1 MALFLGV
8 ARKLAVVF
16 VALSGFGWVAC
27 TVGCVCFIA
36 NVATYPTRL
45 RTFIY
50 ATSEPY
56 KYYSA
61 IVIGVI
67 VCIGAVI
74 QAASWR
80 RWSAI
85 AGTVTALLSVKYLA
99 TIGYVLHST
108 GIDITLQSRE
118 VHYWDYLMFIGG
130 LVSCFF
136 WAFVLMLWPFY
147 SNPPSQDGDRDT
159 TRAKLFKGAARK
171 VAIIFI
177 FLSIVGWVFTCVG
190 MTHSLEDIYPFYYS
204 VGLMGSLTY
213 IAALIHAGSWKGVSK
228 VMGATAAFLSVIYI
242 TAVGFITVYVGM
254 QMYQI
259 DHNESPYNPG
269 VPSWMK
275 WQFSGGIISCFF
287 WAIVLMLWP
296 WYSHTSTVSSTDVET
311 QPLITTARQSIH
323 QC

>member
-1 MALFLGV
+1 MALFQGV
-8 ARKLAVVF
+8 ARKLAVFF
-16 VALSGFGWVAC
+16 VALSGFGWVVC

-36 NVATYPTRL
+36 NTASTYPT
-45 RTFIY
+45 
-50 ATSEPY
+50 SEP
-56 KYYSA
+56 YYSA
-61 IVIGVI
+61 IVVGVM

-74 QAASWR
+74 QAALWR

-147 SNPPSQDGDRDT
+147 SNPRQDGDQDT
-159 TRAKLFKGAARK
+159 TKAELLKGAARI

-177 FLSIVGWVFTCVG
+177 LLSIVGWLFTCAG
-190 MTHSLEDIYPFYYS
+190 LGLKYPYDTDIYPYDYFCQRV
-204 VGLMGSLTY
+204 VGPVGTVTY
-213 IAALIHAGSWKGVSK
+213 IAALIHAGTCMCKGVSK
-228 VMGATAAFLSVIYI
+228 AMGATAAFLSVIYI
-242 TAVGFITVYVGM
+242 TAVGFITVSVGIEIH
-254 QMYQI
+254 Q
-259 DHNESPYNPG
+259 NEWPNNS